1 MARKTDSVVFQDADA
16 IKKFLLGQNKRVEAW
31 FAENWERLDDM
42 TGPIH
47 KSTVSKALSGM
58 LVAEPVANA
67 LGVMLDEIRADPWAW
82 CEPPESIDDLASYA
96 PMNWWFKTL
105 GLKDGL
111 ASKRFER
118 MNNLPLKDED
128 AEFVQERLS
137 EWRERLRRVC
147 DQFKADEALVRALE
161 SDEDPEYQWWVRDG
175 DEIRLGR
182 GDGAFRRRVGNPGL
196 HGRSDDEIG
205 EAWALADATLTLP
218 DVERAEL
225 TYSRPKGVPVADH
238 YSESVEPWNGQEFAG
253 AEITEVE
260 LPPEY
265 EGATPQKQQVK
276 HRVCFYWHG
285 DRYHVE
291 DVKPYSEIWD
301 DGWRVPTQDERDLLE
316 TGMQVS
322 SMTKAQFE
330 AQRDEWIDEVWEDR
344 KSNPSFSDMREYP
357 DGLPRSAIEDQF
369 KVVLDRIDDEK
380 ARDEQREIARRRN
393 AFRRGLR
400 RREPERG

>member
-1 MARKTDSVVFQDADA
+1 MAQKIDSVVFQEADA
-16 IKKFLLGQNKRVEAW
+16 IKQFLLGQNKRVEAW

-58 LVAEPVANA
+58 PVVEPVANA
-67 LGVMLDEIRADPWAW
+67 LDVMFDEIRADPWAW
-82 CEPPESIDDLASYA
+82 CEPPESIDDLTSYA

-105 GLKDGL
+105 ELGKVMKW
-111 ASKRFER
+111 SRFEAMR
-118 MNNLPLKDED
+118 TRPFSDNQRED
-128 AEFVQERLS
+128 VQQRLS

-147 DQFKADEALVRALE
+147 DQFNRDQALVRALE
-161 SDEDPEYQWWVRDG
+161 SDDDPEYQWWVRDG

-205 EAWALADATLTLP
+205 MAWVLADATLTLP
-218 DVERAEL
+218 DVARAEL
-225 TYSRPKGVPVADH
+225 TYSRPQGVPVADH
-238 YSESVEPWNGQEFAG
+238 YSEPVESWNGQEFAG
-253 AEITEVE
+253 IEIAEV
-260 LPPEY
+260 
-265 EGATPQKQQVK
+265 GGQQVK
-276 HRVCFYWHG
+276 HRVCFYWYG

-291 DVKPYSEIWD
+291 DDEPFAEIWD
-301 DGWRVPTQDERDLLE
+301 DGWRAPSQDERDLLE
-316 TGMQVS
+316 TGMQVT

-330 AQRDEWIDEVWEDR
+330 AQRDEWIDRAW
-344 KSNPSFSDMREYP
+344 KSRNENMTSMERVMKP
-357 DGLPRSAIEDQF
+357 DGTPRSEIEADFQSR
-369 KVVLDRIDDEK
+369 LDGIDDEK

-400 RREPERG
+400 RRTIHP